1 MIGWP
6 KKAPKKRRKKHK
18 DSILQKNDGTCYLCR
33 MLHNDSRVQ
42 YHLEEH
48 HIFYG
53 SARREKSEAEGLK
66 VYLCERHHRTGREA
80 VHLNHAI
87 SRQLQ
92 AKAQEVWEDLPGHD
106 REGWMALIGRNYRD
120 EDIHEEREGDQKE
133 SC

>member
-66 VYLCERHHRTGREA
+66 VYLCQKCHRGQNG
-80 VHLNHAI
+80 VHAN
-87 SRQLQ
+87 
-92 AKAQEVWEDLPGHD
+92 WEKMDFLH
-106 REGWMALIGRNYRD
+106 REGQKAYEKNHTRDQFIKLIGKNYL
-120 EDIHEEREGDQKE
+120 EE
-133 SC
+133 